1 MNAERRQIAI
11 VDDEEPVR
19 VALRRLLRS
28 AGFDAVAFASGAEIL
43 EYVRSHKPDCI
54 VLDLHMPV
62 VNGFE
67 VQRELAIHASRIP
80 VVIVTGHDTEESCAR
95 AWAGGASG
103 YLLKPV
109 NDQLL
114 IDVISAAIESRKSED

>member
-1 MNAERRQIAI
+1 MSQTGQQIAI
-11 VDDEEPVR
+11 VDDEDSVR

-28 AGFDAVAFASGAEIL
+28 AGFDAVAFSSGMEIL
-43 EYVRSHKPDCI
+43 EYVRSHKPACI

-62 VNGFE
+62 MNGFE
-67 VQRELAIHASRIP
+67 VQRELAISAASIP

-95 AWAGGASG
+95 AWAGGACA

-109 NDQLL
+109 NDQML
-114 IDVISAAIESRKSED
+114 IDAIMSAIESRRGSG